1 LAEGSRTVSRPLNAW
16 VRALSNVSKLAEKP
30 TVTLPTL
37 VDTLADRFGDRP
49 ALISTHAML
58 SYRGLAERSNQYARW
73 ALANDVRPGDV
84 VCLLMPNCPEYVAI
98 WMGITRVGG
107 VVALINTSLT
117 EDALHHSIVA
127 AAAKRVLADTTLA
140 GAIATIRARL
150 SPDIQCWVYG
160 PGPFR
165 RIDKDLEQYH
175 GDRLAPSEQRTL
187 SVADPALYIYT
198 SGTTGLPKAATISH
212 YRVLEWSYWFAGML
226 DTTEAD
232 RLYNCLPMYHSTGGV
247 VAIGALLVNGGSVVI
262 RRNFSASRF
271 WDDIVGNE
279 CTIFQ
284 YIGELCRYLLNSP
297 SHQRETEHRLR
308 VCCGNGLQPD
318 IWEAF
323 QGRFHIPQ
331 ILEFYAST
339 EGNVSLYN
347 CEGKP
352 GAIGRI
358 PTFLA
363 HNFPVA
369 LIKCDAS
376 GEPVRDALGYCV
388 RCETGEP
395 GEAIGKIDTNSGPNM
410 SAFEGYTDRRASAAK
425 ILRNVFADGDKWF
438 RSGDLMRRD
447 KAGFFY
453 FVDRVGDTFRW
464 KGENVST
471 TEVSQVIHL
480 CMGVHQAV
488 VYGVTVPGTEGRA
501 GMATITVAP
510 DFELDSLRRHLMDR
524 LPSFARPVFVRITP
538 ALEATGTFKATKST
552 LVQEGF
558 DPGKTPDAIYF
569 DDRSAGMYVKVDA
582 DLFRAIAG
590 GRVRL

>member
-1 LAEGSRTVSRPLNAW
+1 
-16 VRALSNVSKLAEKP
+16 
-30 TVTLPTL
+30 
-37 VDTLADRFGDRP
+37 
-49 ALISTHAML
+49 
-58 SYRGLAERSNQYARW
+58 
-73 ALANDVRPGDV
+73 
-84 VCLLMPNCPEYVAI
+84 
-98 WMGITRVGG
+98 
-107 VVALINTSLT
+107 
-117 EDALHHSIVA
+117 
-127 AAAKRVLADTTLA
+127 
-140 GAIATIRARL
+140 
-150 SPDIQCWVYG
+150 
-160 PGPFR
+160 
-165 RIDKDLEQYH
+165 
-175 GDRLAPSEQRTL
+175 
-187 SVADPALYIYT
+187 
-198 SGTTGLPKAATISH
+198 LPKAATISH